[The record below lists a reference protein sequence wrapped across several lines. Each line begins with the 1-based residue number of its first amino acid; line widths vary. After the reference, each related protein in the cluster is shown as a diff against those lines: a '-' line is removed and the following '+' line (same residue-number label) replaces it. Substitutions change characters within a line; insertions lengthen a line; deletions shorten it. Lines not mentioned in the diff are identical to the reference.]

1 MPKDVRHVHEST
13 RKSDEDIMN
22 SIQFYSS
29 IDWKN
34 VAPKSFK
41 IKGSHGKCECKKM
54 LTYFNPIQN
63 HVSIMIVKLS
73 VSMITIVAKPLVTK

>member
-1 MPKDVRHVHEST
+1 MKLSSVCPSLDSSSKIEHGFNNKVGQKLKLSTNFYKNVPPK
-13 RKSDEDIMN
+13 
-22 SIQFYSS
+22 QFYSS

-54 LTYFNPIQN
+54 LTYFNPI
-63 HVSIMIVKLS
+63 
-73 VSMITIVAKPLVTK
+73 